1 MISGIFSGLRAV
13 VALFVSTG
21 STTAALDLASG
32 TRAVVELV
40 LFTGFTTAALDLA
53 AGTRAVVALVV
64 VTGFTTAA
72 FDLASG
78 MFGKNGAG
86 CAICT
91 LGKDGA
97 EISETFKSVV

>member
-1 MISGIFSGLRAV
+1 MVAFNTSGVTALISKFFS
-13 VALFVSTG
+13 
-21 STTAALDLASG
+21 
-32 TRAVVELV
+32 
-40 LFTGFTTAALDLA
+40 
-53 AGTRAVVALVV
+53 GTRAVVALVV
-64 VTGFTTAA
+64 FTGFTTAA
-72 FDLASG
+72 LDLASG